1 MPTYDEGRPQDDRVI
16 ETASGTTS
24 SSNSDSGSFAYV
36 IAAVAIAL
44 MLLVGTGLSGCMS
57 LVSTLVEDE
66 LGSGD
71 YYTDTTDSY
80 DNDYNYDYDYDFDDN
95 FFNEDFTFEDM
106 LEHLENEEQ
115 GGTVPV
121 NTTEPSSVEQVLGG
135 SLAMYDTTIDSL
147 LPAMSYANANPTVRD
162 YVRDVVLVDRDAASE
177 LHSILLSAAWGETE
191 LPEALEQASEK
202 AEATA
207 EELRDKQLP
216 AVEGAGA
223 AEASR
228 QLELGRTAAIDRWV
242 AIASEL
248 DVLAGMQDAV
258 DTTSLSDADAEVA
271 SAAYDAA
278 TAFGA
283 ALSASASL

>member
-1 MPTYDEGRPQDDRVI
+1 MPTYDEGKTQDDRVI

-24 SSNSDSGSFAYV
+24 PSNSDSGSFAYV
-36 IAAVAIAL
+36 IAGVAIAL

-66 LGSGD
+66 LGGGD
-71 YYTDTTDSY
+71 YYTSPTDSN
-80 DNDYNYDYDYDFDDN
+80 DNGYNYNYDYDFDDN

>member
-1 MPTYDEGRPQDDRVI
+1 
-16 ETASGTTS
+16 
-24 SSNSDSGSFAYV
+24 
-36 IAAVAIAL
+36 
-44 MLLVGTGLSGCMS
+44 MS
-57 LVSTLVEDE
+57 LVSGLIEDKI
-66 LGSGD
+66 GGGD

-80 DNDYNYDYDYDFDDN
+80 DNDYNYDYNFDDN
-95 FFNEDFTFEDM
+95 FFEEDFTFEDM
-106 LEHLENEEQ
+106 LEYMENEEQ
-115 GGTVPV
+115 GGTAPV
-121 NTTEPSSVEQVLGG
+121 NTTEPSSIEEVLGS
-135 SLAMYDTTIDSL
+135 SLSMYDTTIDAL

-162 YVRDVVLVDRDAASE
+162 YVRDVVLVDRDASSE
-177 LHSILLSAAWGETE
+177 LHGILLSAAWGETE
-191 LPEALEQASEK
+191 PSEALAQASEK

-216 AVEGAGA
+216 TVEGAGA

-258 DTTSLSDADAEVA
+258 DTTSLLDADAEVA
-271 SAAYDAA
+271 SAANDAA

-283 ALSASASL
+283 ALSASANL

>member
-1 MPTYDEGRPQDDRVI
+1 MPTYDEGRSQDDRVI

-57 LVSTLVEDE
+57 LVSGLIEDE
-66 LGSGD
+66 IGGGD

-80 DNDYNYDYDYDFDDN
+80 DNDYNYDYDFGDN

-121 NTTEPSSVEQVLGG
+121 NTTEPSSIEEVLGG
-135 SLAMYDTTIDSL
+135 SLSMYDTTIDSL

-278 TAFGA
+278 AAFGA

>member
-1 MPTYDEGRPQDDRVI
+1 
-16 ETASGTTS
+16 
-24 SSNSDSGSFAYV
+24 V

-66 LGSGD
+66 LSGGD
-71 YYTDTTDSY
+71 YYTSPTDSN
-80 DNDYNYDYDYDFDDN
+80 DNGYNYDYDYDFDDS
-95 FFNEDFTFEDM
+95 FFNEDFTFEDI

-162 YVRDVVLVDRDAASE
+162 YVRDVVLVDRDASSE
-177 LHSILLSAAWGETE
+177 LHGILLSAAWGETE
-191 LPEALEQASEK
+191 LSEALAQAGEK

-216 AVEGAGA
+216 TFEGAGA

-228 QLELGRTAAIDRWV
+228 QLELGRTAAIYRWA

-248 DVLAGMQDAV
+248 EAMAGMQDAV

-271 SAAYDAA
+271 SAANDAA